1 MPGPRVL
8 SSLLWVGVG
17 CSGGAGSAE
26 PVQPVAKEVGVVEAA
41 DGASGQVPVAGS
53 LTATAVSLWYGKP
66 PLKQHGFDVTIKNP
80 AGEPRWLVLPDTFP
94 YAGREDP
101 APGGELSELQVFKVS
116 EAPAV
121 IIKGVGANLWA
132 VRLPGGGTMTL
143 RNLKISSWWEE
154 VPATTTL
161 RMIVARELRLGE
173 RPLEEVVGR
182 RFESQTGV
190 DVKGPESAADPRA
203 DAFWHTPD
211 NSAVALT
218 IVEESRTEVVVA
230 LDVPAK

>member
-8 SSLLWVGVG
+8 SSLLWVGAAG

-26 PVQPVAKEVGVVEAA
+26 PAAPVAKEAE
-41 DGASGQVPVAGS
+41 QVPVAGS

-101 APGGELSELQVFKVS
+101 APGGELSELQVYELS
-116 EAPAV
+116 ERPMAF

-132 VRLPGGGTMTL
+132 VKLPGGGTMTL
-143 RNLKISSWWEE
+143 RNLKISSWWDE

-173 RPLEEVVGR
+173 RPLDEVVGQ
-182 RFESQTGV
+182 FLLSSSGFVGEA
-190 DVKGPESAADPRA
+190 PESAADPRA
-203 DAFWHTPD
+203 DKFWHMPD

-218 IVEESRTEVVVA
+218 IDEESRVEVVVA